1 MGLCVEKY
9 IGFCEQ
15 RYLGM
20 NNKGKS
26 ENIQVM
32 PQKPFTRLGKKP
44 SSISSKVNLFRRG
57 HLQPK
62 PAVEVQK
69 CWWKTS
75 SETNHTIH
83 TNESIG
89 FVGFPGSS
97 CSPLVE
103 ERQHPN
109 FAINTGVLL
118 FYETELGN
126 HNLSLMEAQTLQRE
140 GCRRTSHVSC
150 GLSR

>member
-1 MGLCVEKY
+1 MRTYRSCH
-9 IGFCEQ
+9 
-15 RYLGM
+15 
-20 NNKGKS
+20 KS
-26 ENIQVM
+26 PSQG
-32 PQKPFTRLGKKP
+32 LGKNQAAYQVR
-44 SSISSKVNLFRRG
+44 STFSGADICNQSL
-57 HLQPK
+57 
-62 PAVEVQK
+62 AVEVQK